1 MNFSITNNY
10 VLRKDYGEYRS
21 YVKTSIRKSAP
32 VHTLAIA
39 DSSALYKAVKELTNS
54 EYSDAKDPTESG
66 GPVSDYA
73 KKLKA
78 FVDTYNNTL
87 QSTSKKTDATAR
99 RFMKKLKSL
108 TEEHAKELNNYG
120 ISVSDNGTLSID
132 SGLTIKT
139 TKRFETMFGSK
150 SDYMTSLMR
159 IARNI
164 SNHIDSRA

>member
-21 YVKTSIRKSAP
+21 YVKTSARKSAP
-32 VHTLAIA
+32 AHKLIIA
-39 DSSALYKAVKELTNS
+39 DSSALYRAAKELMDS

-66 GPVSDYA
+66 GPVAGYA

-78 FVDTYNNTL
+78 FVDSYNNTL
-87 QSTSKKTDATAR
+87 QSTSQKTDAAAR

-108 TEEHAKELNNYG
+108 TSDHARELENYG
-120 ISVSDNGTLSID
+120 ISVADDGTLSID

-139 TKRFETMFGSK
+139 TKRFETMFGST
-150 SDYMTSLMR
+150 SDYMKGLMKT
-159 IARNI
+159 ARNI
-164 SNHIDSRA
+164 SNHIDASV